1 MPKVALIM
9 GSKSDAPSLAGCVKI
24 LRSFG
29 VEVEVHVA
37 SAHRT
42 PEKVAE
48 FAGHARE
55 NGFEVIIAAAG
66 KAAHLAGVI
75 AGHTTLPVIGI
86 PVKSSLMDGLDSL
99 LSTVQMPSGIPVATV
114 AVGGGDNAAYLAAQM
129 FGFFDAIGLRL
140 QDYVSSDLTGIIPYA
155 ITIIMMVYVVVR
167 AQQKKKHA
175 AKRLP
180 DPVVKT

>member
-9 GSKSDAPSLAGCVKI
+9 GSKSDWPSLQGCVRV
-24 LRSFG
+24 LRSFD

-42 PEKVAE
+42 PEKVAQ
-48 FAGHARE
+48 FADHARE

-86 PVKSSLMDGLDSL
+86 PIKSSLMDGLDSL
-99 LSTVQMPSGIPVATV
+99 LSTVQMPTGIPVATV
-114 AVGGGDNAAYLAAQM
+114 AVGGGDNAAYLAAQILSVKYPAM
-129 FGFFDAIGLRL
+129 AEKLAAHRAKMAQAIEADDA
-140 QDYVSSDLTGIIPYA
+140 A
-155 ITIIMMVYVVVR
+155 I
-167 AQQKKKHA
+167 QSE
-175 AKRLP
+175 L
-180 DPVVKT
+180 

>member
-1 MPKVALIM
+1 MPKAALIM
-9 GSKSDAPSLAGCVKI
+9 GSKSDWPSLTGCVSVLKD
-24 LRSFG
+24 FG

-42 PEKVAE
+42 PEKVAD
-48 FAGHARE
+48 FAAHARE

-129 FGFFDAIGLRL
+129 LALKYPELAQKLDAHRREMAEAIEADDRAIGETL
-140 QDYVSSDLTGIIPYA
+140 
-155 ITIIMMVYVVVR
+155 
-167 AQQKKKHA
+167 
-175 AKRLP
+175 
-180 DPVVKT
+180 

>member
-9 GSKSDAPSLAGCVKI
+9 GSKSDAPSLTGCVQV

-29 VEVEVHVA
+29 IEVEVHVA

-42 PEKVAE
+42 PEKVAA
-48 FAGHARE
+48 FADAARE

-86 PVKSSLMDGLDSL
+86 PIKSSLMDGLDSL
-99 LSTVQMPSGIPVATV
+99 LSTVQMPTGIPVATV

-129 FGFFDAIGLRL
+129 LSIKYPEIAQKLGAH
-140 QDYVSSDLTGIIPYA
+140 
-155 ITIIMMVYVVVR
+155 R
-167 AQQKKKHA
+167 AQMAAAIEADDADIA
-175 AKRLP
+175 AKL
-180 DPVVKT
+180 